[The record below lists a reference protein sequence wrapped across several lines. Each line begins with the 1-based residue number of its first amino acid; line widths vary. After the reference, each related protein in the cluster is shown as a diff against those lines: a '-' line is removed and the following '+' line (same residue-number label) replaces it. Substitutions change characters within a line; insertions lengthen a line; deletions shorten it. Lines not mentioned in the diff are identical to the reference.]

1 MNRRDFLMGSVAL
14 ALASAST
21 APPASAAPQG
31 IGPSASLDRL
41 KEGNKRFVKNLTTGQ
56 LDLKATRAD
65 LAGGQAPFASILG
78 CADSRTPPEMIFDC
92 GLGDLFVVRVAGNL
106 ADDENH
112 AVMGSLEFGSLVLGS
127 QLIVV
132 LGHSACG
139 AVNAA
144 ISKLAGG
151 EKAPGA
157 IGTLV
162 TGIKPAVE
170 RAQKEGGEG
179 DLLDRAIATNVRME
193 VERLKRNEILK
204 NLLGQG
210 RLQIV
215 GGVYELASGQVK
227 WL

>member
-1 MNRRDFLMGSVAL
+1 MNRRDFIKGSLAAL
-14 ALASAST
+14 VLSQT
-21 APPASAAPQG
+21 ANAAPQG
-31 IGPSASLDRL
+31 IGPTAALDRL
-41 KEGNKRFVKNLTTGQ
+41 KEGNKRFVKNLATGQ
-56 LDLKATRAD
+56 LDLHATRAQ

-78 CADSRTPPEMIFDC
+78 CADSRTPPEMIFDA

-132 LGHSACG
+132 LGHTACG

-144 ISKLAGG
+144 IAKLQGG
-151 EKAPGA
+151 ERAPGA
-157 IGTLV
+157 IGNLV
-162 TGIKPAVE
+162 TSIKPAVE
-170 RAQKEGGEG
+170 RTKAEGGEG
-179 DLLDRAIATNVRME
+179 DLLDRCIATNVRME
-193 VERLKRNEILK
+193 VERLKQNSILK
-204 NLLGQG
+204 NLADQG

-215 GGVYELASGQVK
+215 GGVYELASGQVR

>member
-1 MNRRDFLMGSVAL
+1 MNRRDFIKGSVAL
-14 ALASAST
+14 ALAGAST
-21 APPASAAPQG
+21 TNALAAPQG
-31 IGPSASLDRL
+31 VGPSAALDRL
-41 KEGNKRFVKNLTTGQ
+41 KEGNKRFMKDLAGGQ
-56 LDLKATRAD
+56 LDLKTTRAQ

-127 QLIVV
+127 QLVVV

-144 ISKLAGG
+144 IAKLQGG
-151 EKAPGA
+151 ERAPGA
-157 IGTLV
+157 IGYLV
-162 TGIKPAVE
+162 SSIKPAVE
-170 RAQKEGGEG
+170 LTKKEGGEG
-179 DLLDRAIATNVRME
+179 DLLDRCIATNVRLE
-193 VERLKRNEILK
+193 VERLKKNAILK
-204 NLLGQG
+204 DLMGQG

-215 GGVYELASGQVK
+215 GGVYDLATGAVR